1 MANHK
6 SAIKRYRQSLDRRA
20 RNRVVKTQVKNA
32 VKGVNQ
38 AIEQN
43 SEPEALKAALK
54 AASSMLSRAGV
65 KGTIHK
71 RSAARKISRLTRKVN
86 ALNAAQ

>member
-6 SAIKRYRQSLDRRA
+6 SALKRYRQSIDRRA
-20 RNRVVKTQVKNA
+20 RNRVVKSQVKGA
-32 VKGVNQ
+32 VKGVHQ

-43 SEPEALKAALK
+43 SDPEAVRAALK
-54 AASSMLSRAGV
+54 AASAMLSRAGV

-71 RSAARKISRLTRKVN
+71 RNASRKISRLTRRVN
-86 ALNAAQ
+86 AAASAQ

>member
-6 SAIKRYRQSLDRRA
+6 SAEKRHRQSVVRRA
-20 RNRVVKTQVKNA
+20 RNRVVKTQIKTA
-32 VKGVNQ
+32 VKGVQQ
-38 AIEQN
+38 AIDQN
-43 SEPEALKAALK
+43 SEPEALRAALK

-71 RSAARKISRLTRKVN
+71 RNASRKISRLTRRVN
-86 ALNAAQ
+86 AVTAAQ

>member
-1 MANHK
+1 MANHE
-6 SAIKRYRQSLDRRA
+6 SAVKRHRQSLNRRT
-20 RNRVVKTQVKNA
+20 RNRVIKSQVKGA
-32 VKGVNQ
+32 VKNVNQ

-43 SEPEALKAALK
+43 SDPEAMRAALK

-71 RSAARKISRLTRKVN
+71 RNASRKISRLTRKVN
-86 ALNAAQ
+86 AATAAQ

>member
-6 SAIKRYRQSLDRRA
+6 SALKRYRQSVVRRA
-20 RNRVVKTQVKNA
+20 RNRVVKSQIKNA

-38 AIEQN
+38 AIDQN
-43 SEPEALKAALK
+43 SEPEAVRAALK

-71 RSAARKISRLTRKVN
+71 RNASRKISRLTRRVN